1 MARLT
6 VTTPDGTQSEHP
18 LRAIN
23 AIGRHP
29 DQHVQILD
37 RVVSKEHALIT
48 YADEGYWL
56 QDMGSRNGT
65 FVNGNQI
72 RGRTQLGDGDTITL
86 GSSRLTFIDE
96 RPKVAQQAVSQV
108 TINAGGEETENSVS
122 QTAIRSR
129 MQIDG
134 AGGANFVPE
143 SQIADE
149 NTLRSDY
156 EKLRIAF
163 ELNQATGTEL
173 DLDEL
178 LDKILEKAFEYTTAD
193 RGVILLMNETGEPE
207 PWAVKNRH
215 GKQERLELSRTIL
228 NEVIQQRH
236 AVLSSDATMDSRF
249 GGSHSII
256 LQGIRST
263 MCVPLINN
271 DELLGLIHL
280 DTRIAT
286 GVFTEKDLQILTVF
300 ANQAAVNIAN
310 VRLAKRAEDEAIARN
325 NLSRLLSPNLVEEVV
340 KGTIAMEKG
349 GTMREA
355 TVLFS
360 DIRGFTTMSERLDP
374 QKMVSMLNEYFE
386 IMVDIIF
393 QHEGTLDKFVGD
405 EIMAVWGA
413 PVHQEDHAERA
424 VAAAL
429 EMMKALEGFNRFRV
443 ANGEIPIHV
452 GCGINCGKLVA
463 GYMGSTRTLSYTV
476 IGDTVN
482 TGARLCSHA
491 RAGEVLVSTPMM
503 DKLRDRIEVEQ
514 RPPATLKGKA
524 LKVPIYR
531 VLTLS

>member
-1 MARLT
+1 M
-6 VTTPDGTQSEHP
+6 TPDGAQRGHP
-18 LRAIN
+18 MRAIN
-23 AIGRHP
+23 TIGRHP

-48 YADEGYWL
+48 FADEGYWL

-65 FVNGNQI
+65 FVNGAQI
-72 RGRTQLGDGDTITL
+72 RGRTRLTDGDTVTL
-86 GSSRLTFIDE
+86 GSSRLVFVDGD
-96 RPKVAQQAVSQV
+96 RPQVAQEAVSQV
-108 TINAGGEETENSVS
+108 TINTAGMTDQSVP

-134 AGGANFVPE
+134 AASANFLPE

-149 NTLRSDY
+149 NAVRADY
-156 EKLRIAF
+156 EKLRAAF
-163 ELNQATGTEL
+163 ELNQATGAEL
-173 DLDEL
+173 EIHIL
-178 LDKILEKAFEYTTAD
+178 LDRILEKAFEFTTAD
-193 RGVILLMNETGEPE
+193 RGVILLMNEQGQPE
-207 PWAVKNRH
+207 PRAVKNRH
-215 GKQERLELSRTIL
+215 GKTEKLELSQTIL
-228 NEVIQQRH
+228 NEVITQRH

-263 MCVPLINN
+263 MCVPLVHG
-271 DELLGLIHL
+271 DELLGLIHV

-286 GVFTEKDLQILTVF
+286 GVFTEKDLQVLSVF
-300 ANQAAVNIAN
+300 GGQAALKIAN
-310 VRLAKRAEDEAIARN
+310 ARLAKRAEDEAIARN

-340 KGTIAMEKG
+340 KGGIAMEKG
-349 GTMREA
+349 GTERSA

-360 DIRGFTTMSERLDP
+360 DIRGFTAMSERLAP
-374 QKMVSMLNEYFE
+374 QTMVSMLNEYFE

-393 QHEGTLDKFVGD
+393 QHDGTLDKFVGD

-413 PVHQEDHAERA
+413 PVLQVDHAERA
-424 VAAAL
+424 VRAAL

-443 ANGEIPIHV
+443 ANCEHAINV
-452 GCGINCGKLVA
+452 GCGINCGRLVA

-491 RAGEVLVSTPMM
+491 AAGEVLVSTPMM
-503 DKLRDRIEVEQ
+503 EALGGRMNVEE
-514 RPPATLKGKA
+514 RAPASMKGKA
-524 LKVPIYR
+524 KPVPIYR
-531 VLTLS
+531 VLSIS